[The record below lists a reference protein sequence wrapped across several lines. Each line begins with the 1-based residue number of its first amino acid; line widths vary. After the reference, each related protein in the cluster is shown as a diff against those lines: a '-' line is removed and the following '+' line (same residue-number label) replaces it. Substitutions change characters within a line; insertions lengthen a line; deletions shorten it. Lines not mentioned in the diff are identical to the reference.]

1 MAIELVC
8 PNLGE
13 ASMEEWRR
21 WWNLK
26 VPLKI
31 RHFWWRARQNRLAT
45 RTRLQ
50 QKRVDAIYACIFCE
64 AVGELKERVFVYF
77 SFAKCCWRELGTGVH
92 LTLDCELQDWF
103 FNLFYLVDECL
114 ISKAAAT
121 LCVLMPAHRG
131 VKKATEFLNI

>member
-21 WWNLK
+21 LWNLK

-31 RHFWWRARQNRLAT
+31 RHFLWRARQNRLAT

-50 QKRVDAIYACIFCE
+50 QKRVDAIDACIFCE
-64 AVGELKERVFVYF
+64 AVGELKELVFVYF
-77 SFAKCCWRELGTGVH
+77 SSAKCCWRE
-92 LTLDCELQDWF
+92 
-103 FNLFYLVDECL
+103 
-114 ISKAAAT
+114 
-121 LCVLMPAHRG
+121 
-131 VKKATEFLNI
+131 